1 MTLLILGILLFA
13 GVHLVPS
20 LAPGVKSV
28 WQDKLGEGGY
38 KGSFSLLLLAS
49 IVLMVVGWR
58 SADPFTIYWPISQLR
73 EPCIALVMI
82 AMGLLVV
89 GSRNSRIRQGVRH
102 PQLTAVLIWALAHL
116 VMNGDSRSVV
126 LFSGMAIWSFV
137 EIITISKREGKW
149 VKADIPS
156 LGSEV
161 ITAII
166 AIVLVVGLV
175 FGHPYFA
182 GIPVIY

>member
-1 MTLLILGILLFA
+1 MALLILGILLFA
-13 GVHLVPS
+13 GIHLIPS
-20 LAPGVKSV
+20 LAPGVKSA
-28 WQDKLGEGGY
+28 WHGKLGEGGY
-38 KGSFSLLLLAS
+38 KGSFALLLLTS
-49 IVLMVVGWR
+49 IVLMVAGWK
-58 SADPFTIYWPISQLR
+58 SADPFALYMPVSQLR
-73 EPCIALVMI
+73 QPGIALVMI
-82 AMGLLVV
+82 AIGLLVV

-102 PQLTAVLIWALAHL
+102 PQLTGVLIWALAHL

-137 EIITISKREGKW
+137 EIRAISKREGRW
-149 VKADIPS
+149 EKADIPS
-156 LGSEV
+156 IGSEV

-166 AIVLVVGLV
+166 TIVLVTAFV